1 MGSVC
6 APSADV
12 VARDIDGELII
23 VPLTAAAM
31 AEGEQDAIFTLN
43 ETGRAVWD
51 RLDGSASLGDVA
63 HALAAEFEAAAGE
76 IEQDVIGLAEELL
89 KRGMLVEA
97 ARR

>member
-1 MGSVC
+1 MSSVC

-23 VPLTAAAM
+23 VPLTAAAV

-51 RLDGSASLGDVA
+51 RLDGSASLGEVA
-63 HALAAEFEAAAGE
+63 RALAGEFDAPAGE

-97 ARR
+97 VRR